1 MSAFDAVIAERQR
14 SFWLY
19 PSRLIIVLM
28 IALGVWAWLTPL
40 DEVAVAE
47 GTVAPQGKVKVIQH
61 LEGGIIQEL
70 MVAEG
75 DTVRAGDALLRLELD
90 AERSNPQELLAR
102 LDGLMLA
109 RATWA
114 AEIDGKS
121 PKIDEG
127 AASRRPADAS
137 RAIQT
142 YEARQAE
149 IKSAIDVANKRIRQ
163 RGLAIETLETRR
175 RAVQNDL
182 ALAQEN
188 LAIASQAAN
197 SGLAT
202 RTEELELRREVEQ
215 LLGEID
221 TLAAEIR
228 QARADREEAAARLT
242 EVRSRYTAEATE
254 RLGEI
259 DRDIASIRE
268 TLSSAQEQ
276 TLRTTIRTP
285 IEGVVKKMRYHTI
298 GGVVRPGEAIME
310 IVPARDDL
318 VIEARLNPRDR
329 GYVSIGQNATV
340 KITTYDFTRYGTL
353 TGQLML
359 IGADTEDDEDGVPY
373 FRLVVQSDKPYLGTA
388 DNPLRIS
395 PGMEAEVNIHTGT
408 RTVLEYFLRPLL
420 RLRHDAFRER

>member
-1 MSAFDAVIAERQR
+1 MSAFDAVIGERRR
-14 SFWLY
+14 SLWLY
-19 PSRLIIVLM
+19 PSRLILVVLA
-28 IALGVWAWLTPL
+28 ALGVWAWFTPL

-47 GTVAPQGKVKVIQH
+47 GAVAPQGKIKVIQH
-61 LEGGIIQEL
+61 LEGGIIREL
-70 MVAEG
+70 MVNEG
-75 DTVRAGDALLRLELD
+75 DTVVAGDALLRLELD
-90 AERSNPQELLAR
+90 AERSNPEQLRAELDGLLLAR
-102 LDGLMLA
+102 A
-109 RATWA
+109 PWA
-114 AEIDGKS
+114 AEIDGTATAF
-121 PKIDEG
+121 DRG
-127 AASRRPADAS
+127 AAARRPSDAA
-137 RAIQT
+137 RAEQT
-142 YEARQAE
+142 FDARQAE
-149 IKSAIDVANKRIRQ
+149 IRSALDVANKRIRR

-175 RAVQNDL
+175 RAMFNDL
-182 ALAQEN
+182 TLAEEN
-188 LAIASQAAN
+188 LAIAAQAAS

-215 LLGEID
+215 LLGAID

-228 QARADREEAAARLT
+228 QARADREEARAQLVEIRN
-242 EVRSRYTAEATE
+242 RYASEATE

-259 DRDIASIRE
+259 DRQIAQIRE
-268 TLSSAQEQ
+268 TLASAQQQ

-285 IEGVVKKMRYHTI
+285 IDGIVKKMRYHTI

-318 VIEARLNPRDR
+318 VIEARLHPRDR
-329 GYVSIGQNATV
+329 GYVTVGQSATV

-353 TGQLML
+353 DGRLIL
-359 IGADTEDDEDGVPY
+359 IGADADEDDQGEPY
-373 FRLVVQSDKPYLGTA
+373 FRLVVEADRPYLGSA

>member
-1 MSAFDAVIAERQR
+1 
-14 SFWLY
+14 
-19 PSRLIIVLM
+19 
-28 IALGVWAWLTPL
+28 
-40 DEVAVAE
+40 
-47 GTVAPQGKVKVIQH
+47 
-61 LEGGIIQEL
+61 

-75 DTVRAGDALLRLELD
+75 DSVRAGDALLRLELD
-90 AERSNPQELLAR
+90 AERSNPEELLAR

-109 RATWA
+109 RAPWA
-114 AEIDGKS
+114 AEIDGTN
-121 PKIDEG
+121 PAIDEG
-127 AASRRPADAS
+127 TASRRPADA
-137 RAIQT
+137 RRVIQT
-142 YEARQAE
+142 YEARQTE
-149 IKSAIDVANKRIRQ
+149 IKSAIDVANKRVRQ
-163 RGLAIETLETRR
+163 RGLAIETIETRR
-175 RAVQNDL
+175 RAVLNDL
-182 ALAQEN
+182 ALAEEN
-188 LAIASQAAN
+188 LAIATQAAN

-221 TLAAEIR
+221 TLAAEVR
-228 QARADREEAAARLT
+228 QARADCEEASARLT
-242 EVRSRYTAEATE
+242 EIRNRYAAEATE

-276 TLRTTIRTP
+276 TLRTSIRTP
-285 IEGVVKKMRYHTI
+285 IDGIVKKMRYHTI

-318 VIEARLNPRDR
+318 VIEARLHPRDR
-329 GYVSIGQNATV
+329 GYVSLGQEATV

-353 TGQLML
+353 DGHLTL
-359 IGADTEDDEDGVPY
+359 IGADAEDNEDGEPY
-373 FRLVVQSDKPYLGTA
+373 FRLVVQSDKPYLGSA
-388 DNPLRIS
+388 ANPLRIS